1 MEIDEEDIEKTG
13 VEIEQ
18 NLQKG
23 IDIARKHNINLT
35 KFKQEISKHLT
46 TKNDEDQWTWDYQ
59 SYLEGLA
66 RITIFQAPVEW
77 GKEFYHERWQ

>member
-1 MEIDEEDIEKTG
+1 MEIYEEDIEKAG

-66 RITIFQAPVEW
+66 RSTIFQTPIEW
-77 GKEFYHERWQ
+77 GKEFYYERWQ